1 MITLFLV
8 CKLKLFLSI
17 ELAMLLSKGDGQMAG
32 RYANMDAQRGLK
44 KLSGEVVVDKQDNKD
59 FVNIAKAH
67 ASAGNMG
74 DMVTIMG
81 ALARFEQTADVTATI
96 REQNAEDRKILLA
109 ELDRRGLVRDEPVVE
124 TVPIWAQKLADG
136 QDQLFKR
143 ITALEKK

>member
-1 MITLFLV
+1 
-8 CKLKLFLSI
+8 
-17 ELAMLLSKGDGQMAG
+17 MAG
-32 RYANMDAQRGLK
+32 RYANMDAQRSLK
-44 KLSGEVVVDKQDNKD
+44 KLNGEVVVDKQDNKD

-109 ELDRRGLVRDEPVVE
+109 ELDKRGLVSEGPKAE
-124 TVPIWAQKLADG
+124 APSVPLELKILLEKMNNRL
-136 QDQLFKR
+136 
-143 ITALEKK
+143 IALEKK

>member
-1 MITLFLV
+1 
-8 CKLKLFLSI
+8 
-17 ELAMLLSKGDGQMAG
+17 MAG
-32 RYANMDAQRGLK
+32 RYANIDAQRSLK
-44 KLSGEVVVDKQDNKD
+44 KINGEVVVDKQDNKD

-81 ALARFEQTADVTATI
+81 ALARFEQTNDVTETVKQ
-96 REQNAEDRKILLA
+96 QNAEDRKILLA
-109 ELDRRGLVRDEPVVE
+109 ELDKRGLVSEAPVVE
-124 TVPIWAQKLADG
+124 TVPVWASKLADG

>member
-1 MITLFLV
+1 
-8 CKLKLFLSI
+8 
-17 ELAMLLSKGDGQMAG
+17 MAG

-81 ALARFEQTADVTATI
+81 ALARFEQTADVTQTI
-96 REQNAEDRKILLA
+96 KEQNAEDRRLLMSEIDARMGTQLVKEA
-109 ELDRRGLVRDEPVVE
+109 EQPTEVV
-124 TVPIWAQKLADG
+124 PSWAKELIGRVKQ
-136 QDQLFKR
+136 
-143 ITALEKK
+143 LEK

>member
-1 MITLFLV
+1 
-8 CKLKLFLSI
+8 
-17 ELAMLLSKGDGQMAG
+17 MAG
-32 RYANMDAQRGLK
+32 RYANIDAQRSLK
-44 KLSGEVVVDKQDNKD
+44 KINGEVVVDKQDNKD

-96 REQNAEDRKILLA
+96 KEQNAEDRKILLA
-109 ELDRRGLVRDEPVVE
+109 ELDRRGLVNEEPVVE
-124 TVPIWAQKLADG
+124 TVPVWAKKLAEG

-143 ITALEKK
+143 IGALENK